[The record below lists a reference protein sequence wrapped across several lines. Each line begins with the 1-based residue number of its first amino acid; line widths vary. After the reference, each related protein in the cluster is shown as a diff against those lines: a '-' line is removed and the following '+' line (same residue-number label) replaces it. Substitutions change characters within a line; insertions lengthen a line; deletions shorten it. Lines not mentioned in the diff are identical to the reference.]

1 MSTAAK
7 SPTALAIAVRTQ
19 DSVVILTADGALDS
33 SSSALLR
40 DSLTR
45 ATLEQPSA
53 VIVNVTELQVAE
65 ESAWS
70 VFISA
75 RWQADFRADVPVLLV
90 CGHRAG
96 RAAVT
101 RTGVARFMPVYP
113 TEKSGEQGHRSAR
126 APQFQAF
133 GRTTARQPEQP
144 SRVTPVGPRMAHPM
158 VTSRAYSSRVGR
170 RQRIRGERAE
180 THRKRPGDADRKR
193 WPNGNHRGF
202 RRQQRSGGS
211 AGVPTEGHR
220 RFRPGDR
227 CRVVPRLGQQSH
239 FVGQDGLGNYWAG
252 EPTLTKPLRPACTS
266 N

>member
-113 TEKSGEQGHRSAR
+113 TEKAASKAIGRL

>member
-113 TEKSGEQGHRSAR
+113 TEKAASKAIGRLARRNFKRSDAQLPANLNSLR
-126 APQFQAF
+126 ES
-133 GRTTARQPEQP
+133 RQLVREWLTQW
-144 SRVTPVGPRMAHPM
+144 S
-158 VTSRAYSSRVGR
+158 
-170 RQRIRGERAE
+170 
-180 THRKRPGDADRKR
+180 RPGLIPVAL
-193 WPNGNHRGF
+193 
-202 RRQQRSGGS
+202 
-211 AGVPTEGHR
+211 
-220 RFRPGDR
+220 
-227 CRVVPRLGQQSH
+227 VVVNV
-239 FVGQDGLGNYWAG
+239 FVENVLKH
-252 EPTLTKPLRPACTS
+252 T
-266 N
+266 

>member
-75 RWQADFRADVPVLLV
+75 RWQADWSREQADTYMKSGGTEGTQLQGKPVILLTTVGAKTGKLRKTPLMRVEHDGQYAIVASLGGAPKNPVWYHNVVKNPRVELQDGTVTGDYDAREVFGDEKAIWWQRAVAVWPDYASYQTKTDRQIPVFVLTPV
-90 CGHRAG
+90 RAG
-96 RAAVT
+96 
-101 RTGVARFMPVYP
+101 G
-113 TEKSGEQGHRSAR
+113 
-126 APQFQAF
+126 
-133 GRTTARQPEQP
+133 
-144 SRVTPVGPRMAHPM
+144 
-158 VTSRAYSSRVGR
+158 
-170 RQRIRGERAE
+170 
-180 THRKRPGDADRKR
+180 
-193 WPNGNHRGF
+193 
-202 RRQQRSGGS
+202 
-211 AGVPTEGHR
+211 
-220 RFRPGDR
+220 
-227 CRVVPRLGQQSH
+227 
-239 FVGQDGLGNYWAG
+239 
-252 EPTLTKPLRPACTS
+252 
-266 N
+266 

>member
-113 TEKSGEQGHRSAR
+113 TEKAASKAIGRLARRNFKRSDAQLPANLNSLRESRQLVREWLTQWSRPGLIPVALVVVKHTGSDPVMRIESDGPTATIAVSDGSSAPAVRLASPPKGIDVSGLAIV
-126 APQFQAF
+126 AAL
-133 GRTTARQPEQP
+133 
-144 SRVTPVGPRMAHPM
+144 
-158 VTSRAYSSRVGR
+158 SRAWGSSP
-170 RQRIRGERAE
+170 
-180 THRKRPGDADRKR
+180 TS
-193 WPNGNHRGF
+193 
-202 RRQQRSGGS
+202 SGKT
-211 AGVPTEGHR
+211 V
-220 RFRPGDR
+220 
-227 CRVVPRLGQQSH
+227 
-239 FVGQDGLGNYWAG
+239 WAIIG
-252 EPTLTKPLRPACTS
+252 PENQL
-266 N
+266 

>member
-113 TEKSGEQGHRSAR
+113 TESGEQGHRSAR

>member
-1 MSTAAK
+1 MVGLYQR
-7 SPTALAIAVRTQ
+7 PL
-19 DSVVILTADGALDS
+19 
-33 SSSALLR
+33 
-40 DSLTR
+40 
-45 ATLEQPSA
+45 
-53 VIVNVTELQVAE
+53 
-65 ESAWS
+65 
-70 VFISA
+70 
-75 RWQADFRADVPVLLV
+75 
-90 CGHRAG
+90 AG
-96 RAAVT
+96 RLPSGC
-101 RTGVARFMPVYP
+101 TGLAGLRPSGRPRGGHPHRGRPLHAGVPDR
-113 TEKSGEQGHRSAR
+113 KSGEQGHRSAR

>member
-113 TEKSGEQGHRSAR
+113 TEKAASKAIGRLARRNFKRSDAQLPANLNSLR
-126 APQFQAF
+126 ES
-133 GRTTARQPEQP
+133 RQLVREWLTQW
-144 SRVTPVGPRMAHPM
+144 S
-158 VTSRAYSSRVGR
+158 
-170 RQRIRGERAE
+170 
-180 THRKRPGDADRKR
+180 RPGLIPVALVVVNVFVENVLK
-193 WPNGNHRGF
+193 HT
-202 RRQQRSGGS
+202 GS
-211 AGVPTEGHR
+211 DPVA
-220 RFRPGDR
+220 
-227 CRVVPRLGQQSH
+227 
-239 FVGQDGLGNYWAG
+239 
-252 EPTLTKPLRPACTS
+252 
-266 N
+266 

>member
-113 TEKSGEQGHRSAR
+113 TEKAASKAIGRLARRNFKRSDAQLPANLNSLR
-126 APQFQAF
+126 ES
-133 GRTTARQPEQP
+133 RQLVREWLTQW
-144 SRVTPVGPRMAHPM
+144 S
-158 VTSRAYSSRVGR
+158 AYSSRVGR

>member
-113 TEKSGEQGHRSAR
+113 TEKAASKAIGRLARRNFKRSDAQLPANLNSLRESRRASTFPAWRSLPRCPAPGAAVPLRRARRSGQLLGRRTNSDQAV
-126 APQFQAF
+126 APRLHVKLEHVLISL
-133 GRTTARQPEQP
+133 GTA
-144 SRVTPVGPRMAHPM
+144 
-158 VTSRAYSSRVGR
+158 TSRKAITCGSATR
-170 RQRIRGERAE
+170 RQ
-180 THRKRPGDADRKR
+180 
-193 WPNGNHRGF
+193 
-202 RRQQRSGGS
+202 
-211 AGVPTEGHR
+211 
-220 RFRPGDR
+220 
-227 CRVVPRLGQQSH
+227 
-239 FVGQDGLGNYWAG
+239 
-252 EPTLTKPLRPACTS
+252 
-266 N
+266 

>member
-1 MSTAAK
+1 MKPDDRMGPECRFMASRRFGTMAMV
-7 SPTALAIAVRTQ
+7 ALRPKLRCAPDAGQGTQGSGRGEHGSQVTDSAGHCVRTQ

-113 TEKSGEQGHRSAR
+113 TEKAASKAIGRLARRNFKRSDAQLPANLNSLR
-126 APQFQAF
+126 ES
-133 GRTTARQPEQP
+133 RQLVREWLTQW
-144 SRVTPVGPRMAHPM
+144 S
-158 VTSRAYSSRVGR
+158 
-170 RQRIRGERAE
+170 
-180 THRKRPGDADRKR
+180 RPGLFQSR
-193 WPNGNHRGF
+193 WSSSTYSWR
-202 RRQQRSGGS
+202 
-211 AGVPTEGHR
+211 T
-220 RFRPGDR
+220 
-227 CRVVPRLGQQSH
+227 C
-239 FVGQDGLGNYWAG
+239 
-252 EPTLTKPLRPACTS
+252 
-266 N
+266 